1 MDQDFK
7 ENLKK
12 LLSAYFLSIKGNK
25 DFNLDEV
32 EKSYKISSDFVINE
46 VEVKKDDQKG
56 KDEKN
61 FFLEYYKYLYV
72 ICKETVNPFLNQNF
86 IQSQFKSNIFKNL
99 LQLWI
104 YKNEL
109 FKEKAFYKKYKD
121 IVENVFIADFMG
133 LQYFFD
139 YKVKKHNYKRT
150 ETLFLLGTARLLVIM
165 VLKSLNVRFNTFER
179 KVAHY
184 TRVDVANFIIND
196 DKFFRMNS
204 TEFMNDPTEGLL
216 VKEFL
221 SLKTLDSYI
230 YQHNFLSCF
239 TFNHNY
245 LNQFRLY
252 GRTKGLDGTGVSLV
266 LNESFF
272 DKLNRFYFND
282 DEVELELHIGENNK
296 LPLFRC
302 CYFDPKSEYISI
314 AKRSKFSFF
323 QEFKG
328 QKSADEI
335 EKIWTDYMGLIK
347 PIESDIRN
355 NLNYLKIVI
364 NDLKKLYYT
373 GDERV
378 WNIIDDF
385 MKPINYLFKHSAFK
399 EEEECRIIKVTN
411 LNDKSIKNEL
421 NADGQTFTYIEYPAD
436 LKESLVN
443 IYIGPASAKYL
454 TYFKTSLLKKRKKEV
469 KICVSDN
476 PLRI

>member
-1 MDQDFK
+1 M
-7 ENLKK
+7 
-12 LLSAYFLSIKGNK
+12 
-25 DFNLDEV
+25 
-32 EKSYKISSDFVINE
+32 
-46 VEVKKDDQKG
+46 
-56 KDEKN
+56 
-61 FFLEYYKYLYV
+61 
-72 ICKETVNPFLNQNF
+72 ICKEAVNPFLNQDF
-86 IQSQFKSNIFKNL
+86 IQSQFKSNLFKNL

-109 FKEKAFYKKYKD
+109 FKEKAFAKKYKD

-139 YKVKKHNYKRT
+139 YKVKKHNYKKN
-150 ETLFLLGTARLLVIM
+150 ETLFLLGIARLLVII

-204 TEFMNDPTEGLL
+204 TEFMNDPTEGAL

-221 SLKTLDSYI
+221 SLKKLDSYI

-282 DEVELELHIGENNK
+282 DEVELDLHIGENNK

-328 QKSADEI
+328 QKSAVEI
-335 EKIWTDYMGLIK
+335 EKIWSDYMDLIK

-364 NDLKKLYYT
+364 NDLKKNYYT
-373 GDERV
+373 GDEKV
-378 WNIIDDF
+378 WNIVDDF

-411 LNDKSIKNEL
+411 LSDKSIKNEL

-436 LKESLVN
+436 LKESLAN

-454 TYFKTSLLKKRKKEV
+454 TYFKVSLLKKRKKEV

>member
-1 MDQDFK
+1 M
-7 ENLKK
+7 
-12 LLSAYFLSIKGNK
+12 
-25 DFNLDEV
+25 
-32 EKSYKISSDFVINE
+32 
-46 VEVKKDDQKG
+46 
-56 KDEKN
+56 
-61 FFLEYYKYLYV
+61 
-72 ICKETVNPFLNQNF
+72 
-86 IQSQFKSNIFKNL
+86 
-99 LQLWI
+99 
-104 YKNEL
+104 
-109 FKEKAFYKKYKD
+109 
-121 IVENVFIADFMG
+121 
-133 LQYFFD
+133 
-139 YKVKKHNYKRT
+139 
-150 ETLFLLGTARLLVIM
+150 
-165 VLKSLNVRFNTFER
+165 
-179 KVAHY
+179 
-184 TRVDVANFIIND
+184 
-196 DKFFRMNS
+196 
-204 TEFMNDPTEGLL
+204 
-216 VKEFL
+216 
-221 SLKTLDSYI
+221 
-230 YQHNFLSCF
+230 
-239 TFNHNY
+239 
-245 LNQFRLY
+245 
-252 GRTKGLDGTGVSLV
+252 
-266 LNESFF
+266 
-272 DKLNRFYFND
+272 NRFYFND
-282 DEVELELHIGENNK
+282 DEVELDLHIGENNK

-373 GDERV
+373 GDEKV

-436 LKESLVN
+436 LKESLAN

>member
-1 MDQDFK
+1 MEKKFK
-7 ENLKK
+7 DSLKD
-12 LLSAYFLSIKGNK
+12 LLSAYFQSVRGKH
-25 DFNLDEV
+25 DFSLEDIEN
-32 EKSYKISSDFVINE
+32 SYKIACDYVIH
-46 VEVKKDDQKG
+46 EVKVDIDNQSQ

-61 FFLEYYKYLYV
+61 FFLEYYKYLFV
-72 ICKETVNPFLNQNF
+72 ICKETINPYLNDAF
-86 IQSQFKSNIFKNL
+86 IQEEFKSNLFKNL
-99 LQLWI
+99 IQLWM

-109 FKEKAFYKKYKD
+109 FKNKIFAKKYKD
-121 IVENVFIADFMG
+121 IVEKIFIADFMG
-133 LQYFFD
+133 FQYFFE
-139 YKVKKHNYKRT
+139 YKITKHNYKKT
-150 ETLFLLGTARLLVIM
+150 ETLFLLGITRLLILN
-165 VLKSLNVRFNTFER
+165 VLKSLNVRFNKFER

-184 TRVDVANFIIND
+184 TKVEVADFIING
-196 DKFFRMNS
+196 DKPFRMNS

-216 VKEFL
+216 VKDFL
-221 SLKTLDSYI
+221 SLKKVDTYA
-230 YQHNFLSCF
+230 YQHSFLSCF

-252 GRTKGLDGTGVSLV
+252 GRTKGLDGTGISLV

-282 DEVELELHIGENNK
+282 DEVELDLHIGKNNK

-328 QKSADEI
+328 QQSADQI
-335 EKIWTDYMGLIK
+335 EGYWLEYMDFIK
-347 PIESDIRN
+347 PIEKDIRES
-355 NLNYLKIVI
+355 LNFLKLVI
-364 NDLKKLYYT
+364 SDLKKNYYT
-373 GDERV
+373 GDEKV
-378 WNIIDDF
+378 WNIVDDF

-411 LNDKSIKNEL
+411 LNDKGIKNEL
-421 NADGQTFTYIEYPAD
+421 NSDGQTFTYIEYPTE
-436 LKESLVN
+436 LKTALAN

-454 TYFKTSLLKKRKKEV
+454 TYFKVSLLKKKKKDV

-476 PLRI
+476 PLRT